1 MNYFEFQIKI
11 ILLHFWNQC
20 EKVTFYFQAGNI
32 ELEKV
37 TKLRNVL
44 RPFRE
49 PLGKFRVGIG
59 LKFSFLCTQPFN
71 CKMPLSD
78 AKSLLN
84 SGSMFIAQC
93 QTLGG
98 SLYRKNC
105 DGMGSVHIELLW
117 LVSNLIAALT
127 IPFLIGLIFYFFPC
141 ILLCI

>member
-71 CKMPLSD
+71 CKVPLSV

-98 SLYRKNC
+98 SFYRKNC
-105 DGMGSVHIELLW
+105 DGMGWISSYHIELLW
-117 LVSNLIAALT
+117 LVSNLIAALS
-127 IPFLIGLIFYFFPC
+127 F
-141 ILLCI
+141 